1 MWGREVDGLVSF
13 EGKGVDKVKI
23 YFLNFL
29 GDEVMIVVV
38 KGENLF

>member
-1 MWGREVDGLVSF
+1 MWGREVDGLVSL

-29 GDEVMIVVV
+29 GDEVMTAAA
-38 KGENLF
+38 KGENSF